1 MAQSQNSTVDLATP
15 ATCLMGLT
23 SHGNVMVGN
32 KAFEYYNERNPED
45 YIQIP
50 WDEVDYIA
58 AEVLRGTKKITRFAI
73 FTKDNGHFTFS
84 TRDDKETLR
93 AVRKYVDEVVTVS
106 EDEIAAAILAL
117 MEKQKLV
124 AEGAGA
130 VTVAAAMFGKLP
142 IAGKKVCC
150 LISGG
155 NIDVNILN
163 RVITR
168 GLVMSGRK
176 ANLTI
181 ALEDKPGQLE
191 RVAAIVSRCGSNVVS
206 VLHDGSDPNMP
217 ISSCFLKLVL
227 ETRDHAQIEQI
238 RQELTKE
245 GFQLVAERV

>member
-93 AVRKYVDEVVTVS
+93 AVRKYVDE
-106 EDEIAAAILAL
+106 D
-117 MEKQKLV
+117 KLV
-124 AEGAGA
+124 RSPD
-130 VTVAAAMFGKLP
+130 F
-142 IAGKKVCC
+142 
-150 LISGG
+150 
-155 NIDVNILN
+155 IDVTAKGAKSISIVTL
-163 RVITR
+163 
-168 GLVMSGRK
+168 L
-176 ANLTI
+176 
-181 ALEDKPGQLE
+181 DKPARREKAVEADLAGF
-191 RVAAIVSRCGSNVVS
+191 VVPDEFVVGYGLDYAQMYRNLPYIG
-206 VLHDGSDPNMP
+206 VLKPAVYEH
-217 ISSCFLKLVL
+217 
-227 ETRDHAQIEQI
+227 T
-238 RQELTKE
+238 
-245 GFQLVAERV
+245 